1 VLQLIELPHSNQV
14 RLLAIDE
21 LASLADGEEQTA

>member
-1 VLQLIELPHSNQV
+1 LIELPHSNQV

-21 LASLADGEEQTA
+21 LESFADGETQTS